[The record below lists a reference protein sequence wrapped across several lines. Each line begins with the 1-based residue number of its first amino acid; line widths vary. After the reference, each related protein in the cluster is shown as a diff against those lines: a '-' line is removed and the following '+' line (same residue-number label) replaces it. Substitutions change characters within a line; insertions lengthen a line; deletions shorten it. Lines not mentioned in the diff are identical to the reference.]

1 MNKKVLHTLEYDKI
15 IERLAGFA
23 TNDAGRAMCEG
34 LLPSS
39 DPDKIAF
46 MQQQTADAFARIL
59 RNGRI
64 SFGGIVEL
72 RPALKRLE
80 LGSTLSIE
88 ELLQVRSL
96 LQVSKRALLYAK
108 DNHGEEILDS
118 LTERFR
124 SLDDLPSLFSE
135 IDRCILSL
143 DEISDDA
150 SPALKSIRRQI
161 ASMGERIR
169 SQLNSLLNQAGL
181 QTYLQD
187 HVITMR
193 GDRYCLPV
201 KAEYRNQVAGLVH
214 DQSSTGATLFI
225 EPASVVKLNN
235 DLKEL
240 YLSEQ
245 EEIARILARLSALVA
260 ENAESIRAD
269 QSALFYLDFVFAKG
283 LLAESMNASMPL
295 FNEDHH
301 IQLKKARHPLLDPQK
316 VVPIN
321 LPLGE
326 DYDQLIITGPNTG
339 GKTVS
344 LKTVGL
350 LTLMGQAGLHIPA
363 SENSRLSVF
372 RQIYADIGDEQS
384 IEQSLSTFSSHMTN
398 IVSILKKA
406 DENSLVLFDELCA
419 GTDPTE
425 GAALAIAILKQLH
438 ERKITCMATT
448 HYSELKVYA
457 LSTPG
462 VENGSCEFDLASL
475 SPTYRLLIGVPG
487 KSNAFAISKKLGLSE
502 AIISDARERMKEED
516 ETFEDLIADLEI
528 RKRKLEDMELETERL
543 NKQAKS
549 LKQSLD
555 SRLDKNDE
563 MRNRILNE
571 AKEEAARI
579 LQDAKTQADQSIRNI
594 NKYGSANAP
603 DAVKKLEQ
611 ERTKLRQQMNKN
623 TPSAKKAKP
632 ERAVSHPDPKSLKI
646 GDYVKVLSFNT
657 KGTVHTLP
665 DAKGNLTV
673 QMGILKT
680 KVNVRDLQLMQEPV
694 VKNKYLS
701 SGKSGS
707 SVRANKSYHIS
718 PEINLIGKNAD
729 DAIADLDKYLDDAF
743 LANLSSVRIVHGKG
757 SGILRKA
764 VQKHLKTLSY
774 IKTYHDGVYGEGD
787 SGVTI
792 AEFDHGK

>member
-23 TNDAGRAMCEG
+23 TNDAGRSMCEG

-169 SQLNSLLNQAGL
+169 SQLNSLLNQAGM

-462 VENGSCEFDLASL
+462 VENGSCEFDIASL

-657 KGTVHTLP
+657 KGTIHTLP

>member
-23 TNDAGRAMCEG
+23 TNDAGRSMCEG

-169 SQLNSLLNQAGL
+169 SQLNSLLNQAGM

-260 ENAESIRAD
+260 ENAEIIRAD
-269 QSALFYLDFVFAKG
+269 QSALFFLDFVFAKG

-462 VENGSCEFDLASL
+462 VENGSCEFDIASL

>member
-15 IERLAGFA
+15 LEKLASYA

-59 RNGRI
+59 RSGTM

-88 ELLQVRSL
+88 ELLSVRSL
-96 LQVSKRALLYAK
+96 LQVTKRALLYAK
-108 DNHGEEILDS
+108 DNHGDEILDS

-124 SLDDLPSLFSE
+124 ALDDVPTLFSE
-135 IDRCILSL
+135 IDRCILSA

-150 SPALKSIRRQI
+150 SPTLKSIRRQI
-161 ASMGERIR
+161 ASMGDRIR
-169 SQLNSLLNQAGL
+169 SQLNSMLNQAGM

-201 KAEYRNQVAGLVH
+201 KAEYRNQVPGMVH

-225 EPASVVKLNN
+225 EPAAVVKLNN

-245 EEIARILARLSALVA
+245 EEIAKILAALSAMVA
-260 ENAESIRAD
+260 EHAEAIRLD
-269 QSALFYLDFVFAKG
+269 QSTLFYLDFVFAKG
-283 LLAESMNASMPL
+283 QLAEAMHASMPD
-295 FNEDHH
+295 FNSEHRIH
-301 IQLKKARHPLLDPQK
+301 LKKARHPLLDPEH

-363 SENSRLSVF
+363 SEHSQLSVF
-372 RQIYADIGDEQS
+372 NQIYADIGDEQS

-425 GAALAIAILKQLH
+425 GAALAIAILRQLH
-438 ERKITCMATT
+438 DRKITTMSTT
-448 HYSELKVYA
+448 HYSEIKVYA

-462 VENGSCEFDLASL
+462 VENASCEFDVASL

-487 KSNAFAISKKLGLSE
+487 KSNAFAISKKLGLSDK
-502 AIISDARERMKEED
+502 IIEDAKERMKEED
-516 ETFEDLIADLEI
+516 EAFEDLIADLEI
-528 RKRKLEDMELETERL
+528 RKRRIEDMESETERL
-543 NKQAKS
+543 NKQAHS

-555 SRLDKNDE
+555 SRLEKNDE

-571 AKEEAARI
+571 AREEAAKI
-579 LQDAKTQADQSIRNI
+579 LQEAKTQADQSIRNI
-594 NKYGSANAP
+594 NKYGSAQDPNAI
-603 DAVKKLEQ
+603 KKLEQ

-623 TPSAKKAKP
+623 TTSKKKEKP
-632 ERAVSHPDPKSLKI
+632 QREVSHPDPKSLKI

-680 KVNVRDLQLMQEPV
+680 KVNVRDLQMMQEPAV
-694 VKNKYLS
+694 TNKYVS
-701 SGKSGS
+701 SSKGS
-707 SVRANKSYHIS
+707 SVRANKSYNIS

-729 DAIADLDKYLDDAF
+729 DAIAELDKYLDDAF

-764 VQKHLKTLSY
+764 VQRHLKTLNY
-774 IKTYHDGVYGEGD
+774 IKNYHDGVYGEGD

>member
-15 IERLAGFA
+15 IEKLASFA
-23 TNDAGRAMCEG
+23 TNDAGRSMCEG

-64 SFGGIVEL
+64 SFGGISEL
-72 RPALKRLE
+72 RPSLKRLE
-80 LGSTLSIE
+80 LGSTLTIE
-88 ELLQVRSL
+88 ELLNVRSL

-124 SLDDLPSLFSE
+124 ALNDLPSLFSE

-161 ASMGERIR
+161 SSMGERIR
-169 SQLNSLLNQAGL
+169 SQLNSLLNQAGM

-245 EEIARILARLSALVA
+245 EEIARILARLSGLVA
-260 ENAESIRAD
+260 EEAEAIRTD
-269 QSALFYLDFVFAKG
+269 QSVLFYLDFVFAKG
-283 LLAESMNASMPL
+283 LLAESMNASMPV
-295 FNEDHH
+295 FNDQHH
-301 IQLKKARHPLLDPQK
+301 IHLKKARHPLLDPEK

-363 SENSRLSVF
+363 SENSQLSVF
-372 RQIYADIGDEQS
+372 QQIYADIGDEQS

-406 DENSLVLFDELCA
+406 NENSLVLFDELCA

-438 ERKITCMATT
+438 ERKITCMSTT
-448 HYSELKVYA
+448 HYSEIKIYA

-462 VENGSCEFDLASL
+462 VENASCEFDLASL

-487 KSNAFAISKKLGLSE
+487 KSNAFAISKKLGLSDRIIAE
-502 AIISDARERMKEED
+502 AKERMEEED
-516 ETFEDLIADLEI
+516 EAFEDLIADLEI
-528 RKRKLEDMELETERL
+528 RKRRIEDMELETERL
-543 NKQAKS
+543 HKEAKS

-555 SRLDKNDE
+555 SRLEKNDE

-571 AKEEAARI
+571 AKEEAARL
-579 LQDAKTQADQSIRNI
+579 LQDAKTQADRSIRNI
-594 NKYGSANAP
+594 NKYGSANDP

-623 TPSAKKAKP
+623 TPSKKK
-632 ERAVSHPDPKSLKI
+632 EKVQREVSHPDPKSLKI

-665 DAKGNLTV
+665 DARGNLTV

-680 KVNVRDLQLMQEPV
+680 KVNVRDLQLMSEPV
-694 VKNKYLS
+694 ITNKYLS
-701 SGKSGS
+701 SNKGS

-774 IKTYHDGVYGEGD
+774 IKSYHDGVYGEGD

>member
-15 IERLAGFA
+15 IEKLASFA
-23 TNDAGRAMCEG
+23 TNDAGRSMCEG

-64 SFGGIVEL
+64 SFGGISEL
-72 RPALKRLE
+72 RPSLKRLE

-88 ELLQVRSL
+88 ELLNVRSL

-124 SLDDLPSLFSE
+124 SLNDLPSLFSE

-161 ASMGERIR
+161 SSMGERIR
-169 SQLNSLLNQAGL
+169 SQLNSLLNQAGM

-260 ENAESIRAD
+260 EEAEAIRTD

-283 LLAESMNASMPL
+283 LLAESMNASMPV
-295 FNEDHH
+295 FNTDHH
-301 IQLKKARHPLLDPQK
+301 IHLKKARHPLLDPEK

-363 SENSRLSVF
+363 SENSQLSVF
-372 RQIYADIGDEQS
+372 QQIYADIGDEQS

-406 DENSLVLFDELCA
+406 NENSLVLFDELCA

-438 ERKITCMATT
+438 ERKITCMSTT
-448 HYSELKVYA
+448 HYSEIKIYA

-462 VENGSCEFDLASL
+462 VENGSCEFDVASL

-487 KSNAFAISKKLGLSE
+487 KSNAFAISKKLGLSDR
-502 AIISDARERMKEED
+502 IIADAKERMEEED
-516 ETFEDLIADLEI
+516 EAFEDLIADLEI
-528 RKRKLEDMELETERL
+528 RKRRIEDMELETERL
-543 NKQAKS
+543 HKEAKS
-549 LKQSLD
+549 LKASLD
-555 SRLDKNDE
+555 SRLEKNEE

-571 AKEEAARI
+571 AKEEAARL
-579 LQDAKTQADQSIRNI
+579 LQDAKTQADRSIRNI
-594 NKYGSANAP
+594 NKYGSANDP

-623 TPSAKKAKP
+623 TPSKKK
-632 ERAVSHPDPKSLKI
+632 EKTQREVSHPDPKSLKI

-665 DAKGNLTV
+665 DARGNLTV

-680 KVNVRDLQLMQEPV
+680 KVNVRDLQLMSEPLV
-694 VKNKYLS
+694 TNKYLS
-701 SGKSGS
+701 SQKGS

-774 IKTYHDGVYGEGD
+774 IKSYHDGVYGEGD

>member
-23 TNDAGRAMCEG
+23 TNDAGRSMCEG

-169 SQLNSLLNQAGL
+169 SQLNSLLNQAGM

-260 ENAESIRAD
+260 ENAEIIRAD
-269 QSALFYLDFVFAKG
+269 QSALFFLDFVFAKG